1 MSHKK
6 AELYRGFN
14 IFTEEIRPGAWCF
27 LLSEVPA
34 TDASEQPRPPARRR
48 MPGEH
53 ASKDAALAAARA
65 HIDRVQQNRKNRSD
79 QGAG

>member
-14 IFTEEIRPGAWCF
+14 IFTEETRPGVWCF
-27 LLSEVPA
+27 VLSEVPV
-34 TDASEQPRPPARRR
+34 TEGSEQPRPPARRR

-65 HIDRVQQNRKNRSD
+65 HVDRVQENRKNRS